1 MKTPIK
7 SFLAFV
13 TVCLFT
19 AAAWAAEATPA
30 GTWKWTQQGRQ
41 GGQGSE
47 RAMKLELKD
56 GKLTGKLLGW
66 KMGDNDIPESEITGA
81 TFKDGVVAFAV
92 TREFNGNTFT
102 MKYSAKLEGDKLTG
116 SIESPGR
123 DGQTMKRDWTATRA
137 K

>member
-1 MKTPIK
+1 MKVLIK
-7 SFLAFV
+7 SFVTFV
-13 TVCLFT
+13 TLCLFT
-19 AAAWAAEATPA
+19 AAAWAAEASPA

-41 GGQGSE
+41 GGQSSE
-47 RAMKLELKD
+47 RAMTLELKD

-81 TFKDGVVAFAV
+81 TFKDGVVAFNV